1 MTEAIQV
8 PTSDYAVRTGPEV
21 VRLERDL
28 PGPVERVWA
37 YLVDPEKRK
46 LWFADGPMELREG
59 GAVHLIWRNSQLTPN
74 DVPPPE
80 QYAKHGGESRAS
92 GTMTAY
98 DPPHRISFTWAHPG
112 DPETEAT
119 FELEPNGDRVTM
131 VVTHRR
137 LVTDGLVLGVSAGWH
152 SHLAILEA
160 KLAEREPPK
169 FWAMLG
175 KLRETYRQRYGM

>member
-1 MTEAIQV
+1 MTATMTV
-8 PTSDYAVRTGPEV
+8 PKAGYAERIAPEE

-28 PGPVERVWA
+28 PGPIERVWA
-37 YLVDPEKRK
+37 YLVEPDKRK
-46 LWFADGPMELREG
+46 LWFADGPMDLQVG

-74 DVPPPE
+74 DVPPPA
-80 QYAKHGGESRAS
+80 QYAQHVGESRAS
-92 GTMTAY
+92 GTITAY
-98 DPPHRISFTWAHPG
+98 DPPHRLSFTWAHPG

-119 FELEPNGDRVTM
+119 FELQPEGDRVKM
-131 VVTHRR
+131 IVTHRR

-160 KLAEREPPK
+160 KLAESEPPK
-169 FWAMLG
+169 FWATLG